1 LERRRRT
8 VFLIPDPSTV
18 QPSAFNT
25 SDVKSVDRISGVVEN
40 TAIRWTEAC
49 KLRLDYRLERL
60 WLLLEPRVILDVPE
74 TATPVQADQAREFVR
89 RRRTGRHN
97 RLANA
102 ILDGWVNLV
111 AGDEMTI
118 RLRAFGIS
126 DGLDAEFEIA
136 RTTGFSGVA
145 R

>member
-1 LERRRRT
+1 
-8 VFLIPDPSTV
+8 V
-18 QPSAFNT
+18 
-25 SDVKSVDRISGVVEN
+25 
-40 TAIRWTEAC
+40 
-49 KLRLDYRLERL
+49 
-60 WLLLEPRVILDVPE
+60 
-74 TATPVQADQAREFVR
+74 DQAREFVR

-102 ILDGWVNLV
+102 ILDGWVKLV